1 MSLTDTL
8 FQKANTLIMH
18 YCYLYF
24 VLSWRFIIPIKGTK
38 TTPSGIKLLK
48 LFVQYP
54 EYLFYMKITF
64 NRTDYKM

>member
-1 MSLTDTL
+1 
-8 FQKANTLIMH
+8 MH